1 MTEDI
6 TLLREYV
13 EKRSESAFAELVQ
26 RRVGVVYAIALPQ
39 VGGDAHLAQDVA
51 QKVFVELARHATRL
65 LDRPTIGGWLYRT
78 THYTAVDLVRAERR
92 RRDREQRSELMPDPA
107 ETSSAATPWD
117 KLWPVINEALSAL
130 SDRDRDAVALR
141 FFEGRPFAEI
151 GRVLRLSEEA
161 ARKRVERALD
171 RMAQALARR
180 GITSTSGAVAVALA
194 EKAACAAPAGLA
206 PGVTGTAL
214 ASAAASTGG
223 GILAALGSLKVA
235 ALFGTAAAVVAIVGF
250 QQISHAGQAAAP
262 ASKAAEAQAKRAR
275 EERAALALKSD
286 SAAITTTATPAA
298 QPVAPEAR
306 PAVARDPN
314 VLVINLPYLYDN
326 SARTQ
331 AFNATIQAKDR
342 IAQTEVD
349 RMNTQGNTLLAEYR
363 NLSEDSEQAKA
374 LLTQI
379 NALKSVIQT
388 FISATRT
395 SLQAELLAFRQTEVG
410 RITTIVEAYRAEHG
424 FAVAYDSN
432 RKTNVGLALLPAGL
446 DGVDRTEELFAQ
458 VNR

>member
-1 MTEDI
+1 M
-6 TLLREYV
+6 
-13 EKRSESAFAELVQ
+13 
-26 RRVGVVYAIALPQ
+26 
-39 VGGDAHLAQDVA
+39 
-51 QKVFVELARHATRL
+51 

-92 RRDREQRSELMPDPA
+92 RRDRERRSELMPHEA
-107 ETSSAATPWD
+107 ENSSAATPWD
-117 KLWPVINEALSAL
+117 KLWPMINEALSAL

-141 FFEGRPFAEI
+141 LFEGRPFAEI

-194 EKAACAAPAGLA
+194 EKATCAAPAGLA
-206 PGVTGTAL
+206 PSIAGTVL
-214 ASAAASTGG
+214 ASAAPLPGG
-223 GILAALGSLKVA
+223 GLLAALGSLKVA

-250 QQISHAGQAAAP
+250 QQISHAGQEAAP
-262 ASKAAEAQAKRAR
+262 APNKAAESQAKRAR

-286 SAAITTTATPAA
+286 STAATTATPITQPAA
-298 QPVAPEAR
+298 LETKPVIT
-306 PAVARDPN
+306 RDPN

-326 SARTQ
+326 STRTQ
-331 AFNATIQAKDR
+331 AFNATMQVKDR
-342 IAQTEVD
+342 IAQAEVD
-349 RMNTQGNTLLAEYR
+349 RMNTQGNALLAEYR
-363 NLSEDSEQAKA
+363 NLPEESEQAKA
-374 LLTQI
+374 LLTRI
-379 NALKSVIQT
+379 NALKSIIQT

-395 SLQAELLAFRQTEVG
+395 SLQSELLAYRQTEVG
-410 RITTIVEAYRAEHG
+410 RITAIIEAYRAEHG

-432 RKTNVGLALLPAGL
+432 RKANVGLALLPAGL
-446 DGVDRTEELFAQ
+446 DGVDRTDELFSR